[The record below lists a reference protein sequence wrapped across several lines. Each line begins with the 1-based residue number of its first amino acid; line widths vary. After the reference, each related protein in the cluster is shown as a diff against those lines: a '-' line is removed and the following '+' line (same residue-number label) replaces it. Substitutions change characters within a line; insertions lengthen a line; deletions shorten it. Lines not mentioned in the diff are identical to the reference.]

1 MLCFSVSV
9 FSSAQ
14 LLPTGL
20 SSILNI
26 SFGNAVCSCR
36 SVRKDYEMPGISFN
50 VTEVNTV
57 DCRGPFRVH
66 SLYMSQKS
74 ITKDLNNWNFLTT
87 FLLLSWQHTLINTLL
102 LVLLIKFSIYFWVYH
117 ICSCLIWVRLLTGM
131 CNIHLSF

>member
-50 VTEVNTV
+50 VTEVNIV

-74 ITKDLNNWNFLTT
+74 ITKDLNN
-87 FLLLSWQHTLINTLL
+87 
-102 LVLLIKFSIYFWVYH
+102 
-117 ICSCLIWVRLLTGM
+117 
-131 CNIHLSF
+131 